1 MGFGGLKGWF
11 SDLLRIVFPDVC
23 EVCGSS
29 LVRGEEV
36 ICLKCDMN
44 MPRTRVHNDSFNIIH
59 ERLAGKT
66 PIERATGYFY
76 YYRESDYAAIIHN
89 AKYNG
94 RPIIA
99 RKLAMRFARELMADN
114 FFDGIDLILY
124 VPMFFLKKIKRGYN
138 QSEYIAQGISQAT
151 NIPVGHNLISKRSHS
166 SQTKKNSYSRWLN
179 AQGVYDVINS
189 DELENKHVLIVDD
202 VITTG
207 ATLLACCDV
216 VHNAVPSATISVL
229 SLAVTRLR

>member
-29 LVRGEEV
+29 LVRGEDV

-114 FFDGIDLILY
+114 FFDGIDVVLY

-151 NIPVGHNLISKRSHS
+151 NIPIGHNLISKRSHS

-179 AQGVYDVINS
+179 AQGVYDVINPE
-189 DELENKHVLIVDD
+189 ELENKHVLIVDD

>member
-66 PIERATGYFY
+66 PIERASGYFY

-114 FFDGIDLILY
+114 FFDGIDVVLY

-151 NIPVGHNLISKRSHS
+151 NIPIGHNLISKRSHS

-189 DELENKHVLIVDD
+189 EELENKHVLIVDD